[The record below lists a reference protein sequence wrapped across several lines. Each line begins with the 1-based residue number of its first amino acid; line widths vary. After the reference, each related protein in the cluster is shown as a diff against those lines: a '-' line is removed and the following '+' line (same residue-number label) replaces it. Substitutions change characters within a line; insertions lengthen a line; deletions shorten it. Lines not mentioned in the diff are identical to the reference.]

1 MLKFRHTRD
10 DITSHGKTKMTAIEL
25 KNEIAE
31 IKEEIANVKEI
42 ETGDY
47 FPAWEKERD
56 LERLYARLGKLIA
69 EL

>member
-1 MLKFRHTRD
+1 
-10 DITSHGKTKMTAIEL
+10 MTAIEL